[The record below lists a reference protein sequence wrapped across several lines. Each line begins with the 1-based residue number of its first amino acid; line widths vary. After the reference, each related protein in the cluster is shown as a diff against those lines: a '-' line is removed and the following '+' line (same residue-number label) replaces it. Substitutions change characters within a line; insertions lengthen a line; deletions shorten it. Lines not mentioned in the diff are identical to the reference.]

1 MRLIALFAFKL
12 IKRWNKPAR
21 PKPGTDRF
29 ERALDRAASKF
40 FA

>member
-1 MRLIALFAFKL
+1 MRFIALFTVKL
-12 IKRWNKPAR
+12 IMRWNKPAR
-21 PKPGTDRF
+21 PKPGTEGF

>member
-1 MRLIALFAFKL
+1 MRLIVLFALKL
-12 IKRWNKPAR
+12 IKRWNKSPR
-21 PKPGTDRF
+21 PKPGTAGF